1 MQDLVLELST
11 WFRRAIWFL
20 IFTAAILASP
30 QLFIGA
36 AVLAVIFETIYNVTN
51 ARQYWESVYAEKD
64 GYDTG
69 NLDFYTRVGE
79 DRFEDEVYPDYYDY
93 SHYYSWS
100 RKGEG
105 DEEKEEVLKEDKNA
119 EDGYTKDWRYVL
131 GLPPWFL
138 KN

>member
-20 IFTAAILASP
+20 AFSAAILASP

-36 AVLAVIFETIYNVTN
+36 AVLAVIFETIFNVTN

-69 NLDFYTRVGE
+69 NIDLYNRLDKE
-79 DRFEDEVYPDYYDY
+79 RFQDEEFPDYYDY
-93 SHYYSWS
+93 SPYYSWS
-100 RKGEG
+100 RKGQG
-105 DEEKEEVLKEDKNA
+105 DKENEEVVK
-119 EDGYTKDWRYVL
+119 DGYTKDWRYVL

-138 KN
+138 KNENR